1 MNNLERGLCLTSF
14 FGFAPVRRTMA
25 NLLSEVAVA
34 YSDSPLNARSEH
46 VHGGPEP
53 GKRAPIRE
61 GEPDV
66 GSGNTPRFA
75 LFAEDTPASRSLLSK
90 YPNLVEPWEDARVN

>member
-14 FGFAPVRRTMA
+14 LVSHRSDERWQISF
-25 NLLSEVAVA
+25 SEVAVA
-34 YSDSPLNARSEH
+34 YSDSPLNARSAN
-46 VHGGPEP
+46 VHRGPEP

-75 LFAEDTPASRSLLSK
+75 LLAEDTLASRSLLSK
-90 YPNLVEPWEDARVN
+90 